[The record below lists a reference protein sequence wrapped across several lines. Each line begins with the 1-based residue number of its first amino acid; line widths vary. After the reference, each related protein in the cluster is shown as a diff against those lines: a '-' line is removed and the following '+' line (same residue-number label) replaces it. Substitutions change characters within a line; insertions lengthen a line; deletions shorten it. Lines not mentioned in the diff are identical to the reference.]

1 MAMTYLAPLTH
12 VLPLTTVRR
21 ERRLPVAGSV
31 SVRAGQRVTA
41 VDVLAEAEPGPRHYF
56 LDLARGLGVPERDAL
71 RHLVLESGARVEAG
85 QVIAGPVGISRRTV
99 RAPANGRIVAI
110 SGCRVLFE
118 VSGGKFVLKAGFP
131 ALVTATD
138 GTRSVTLESTAA
150 LVQAAWGNGRQ
161 DYGIVRIIATSPGD
175 PLQPEQLDINLRGA
189 VVVAGICDQSAAL
202 HQATELT
209 VRGLILGSMPSDLI
223 PVALRVPYPVIL
235 TEGFGR
241 LPINPPAY
249 ALLTSCA
256 GREAS
261 VDARQP
267 MPYEYLR
274 PEVIL
279 PLPTT
284 QDVDLPEDNLRL
296 APGVQVRVL
305 RAPFQGAVGTIRD
318 ILAQAV
324 AFPSGVLAR
333 SATVDLEGIG
343 TATVPLANLEV
354 LQ

>member
-1 MAMTYLAPLTH
+1 MTHLAPLTH
-12 VLPLTTVRR
+12 VLPLATVRR
-21 ERRLPVAGSV
+21 ERRLPVPGTV

-56 LDLARGLGVPERDAL
+56 LDLARGLGVSEREAL
-71 RHLVLESGARVEAG
+71 RHLGHERGARLEAG

-110 SGCRVLFE
+110 SGSRVLFE
-118 VSGGKFVLKAGFP
+118 VSGGKFQLKAGFP

-138 GTRSVTLESTAA
+138 GTRSVTLEATAA
-150 LVQAAWGNGRQ
+150 LIQGAWGNGRQ
-161 DYGIVRIIATSPGD
+161 DYGILRVIAATPGD
-175 PLQPEQLDINLRGA
+175 RLQPEQLDINLRGA

-249 ALLTSCA
+249 ALLTTSA

-261 VDARQP
+261 VDARVP
-267 MPYEYLR
+267 SPYEYLR

-284 QDVDLPEDNLRL
+284 QDVELPEESIRL
-296 APGVQVRVL
+296 APGVQVRAL

>member
-1 MAMTYLAPLTH
+1 MTYLAPLTH

-71 RHLVLESGARVEAG
+71 RHLVHESGARVEAG